1 MSCRLSILIPT
12 LPERHDI
19 LSRLNNI
26 LVPQVKKHTGVEIKY
41 HDAGRQMTTGEKRNQ
56 LISNCEGEYFSF
68 IDDDDLVPV
77 YYVDE
82 LLKAIEKNPDVI
94 TFIGHMT
101 TNGKDRKNFTIKLG
115 ESYNERGGHYYRF
128 PNHLSCF
135 KKSLV
140 EHIKFPHQHMQE
152 DYIWAKQIHDRKILN
167 NEIHL
172 PIEMYHYDYHSKP
185 LMRR

>member
-1 MSCRLSILIPT
+1 MKLSILIPT

-26 LVPQVKKHTGVEIKY
+26 LVPQVAKHHDVEIKY

-68 IDDDDLVPV
+68 VDDDDVVPM

-82 LLKAIEKNPDVI
+82 LINAIQSGPDVI

-115 ESYNERGGHYYRF
+115 EKYDERGGHYYRF
-128 PNHLSCF
+128 PNHLCCF
-135 KKSLV
+135 RKSLV
-140 EHIKFPHQHMQE
+140 SHIKFPHQHVQE
-152 DYIWAKQIHDRKILN
+152 DYIWAKQLHDRKVLR

-185 LMRR
+185 LMPRR